1 VITSPCPARL
11 HDCRCVGGHNGE
23 SALAAMHLCAVPG
36 CGAMWTTT
44 GNVVRL
50 PYHAG
55 LPRRF
60 GRPNLKVA

>member
-1 VITSPCPARL
+1 
-11 HDCRCVGGHNGE
+11 
-23 SALAAMHLCAVPG
+23 
-36 CGAMWTTT
+36 MWTTT